1 MHGWICFMPRSAWRV
16 FFATFI
22 VIGLTATL
30 FVPAIV
36 AEPSQSAKK
45 PVTVLSDTMQADKSK
60 GFVVFRGNVVAIE
73 DFTLCADELTVT
85 YGKDNEINDMV
96 AVGSVR
102 IFQQEKVATA
112 ARAVYDRTT
121 RKLVLTG
128 HAEVAQC
135 SDSVKGD
142 KITVSLDDDNAM
154 VQSDGGGRV
163 RAVIMP
169 QKNCAQPAG
178 KGISEEA
185 RCKGSR

>member
-1 MHGWICFMPRSAWRV
+1 MHGWISFMPRSAWRV
-16 FFATFI
+16 FLATVFI
-22 VIGLTATL
+22 GIGLISAL
-30 FVPAIV
+30 IVPAIA
-36 AEPSQSAKK
+36 AEPLPAKK
-45 PVTVLSDTMQADKSK
+45 PVTVLSDTMQADKSR

-112 ARAVYDRTT
+112 AKAVYDRTS
-121 RKLVLTG
+121 RKIVLTG
-128 HAEVAQC
+128 QAEVVQC

-169 QKNCAQPAG
+169 QKNCVQPSG

>member
-1 MHGWICFMPRSAWRV
+1 
-16 FFATFI
+16 
-22 VIGLTATL
+22 
-30 FVPAIV
+30 
-36 AEPSQSAKK
+36 
-45 PVTVLSDTMQADKSK
+45 MQADKSR

-112 ARAVYDRTT
+112 ARAVYDRTS
-121 RKLVLTG
+121 RKIVLTG
-128 HAEVAQC
+128 QAEVVQC

-169 QKNCAQPAG
+169 QKNCVQPSG

>member
-1 MHGWICFMPRSAWRV
+1 MHGWICFMPRSAWRL
-16 FFATFI
+16 FLATFI
-22 VIGLTATL
+22 VTGLTGAL
-30 FVPAIV
+30 FVPAFS
-36 AEPSQSAKK
+36 AEPQPAKK
-45 PVTVLSDTMQADKSK
+45 PVTVLSDTMQSDKSR
-60 GFVVFRGNVVAIE
+60 GFVVFKGNVVAIE

-102 IFQQEKVATA
+102 IFQQEKAATA
-112 ARAVYDRTT
+112 ARAVYDRIT

-154 VQSDGGGRV
+154 VQSDNGGRV

-169 QKNCAQPAG
+169 QKNCVQPSV